1 MARANLDAKLPE
13 IVKRI
18 RGGAPINLA
27 CEAEGVCPS
36 TLKMRMSRYP
46 DLMTEITRARAEGP
60 LALLDRVKGGDGP
73 GQGFGPAKAALE
85 VLQRVNPK
93 QFAQRVNVKVE
104 EELSGF
110 LEVARRV
117 LDEAT
122 YVSLLRAYSQ
132 HTNGDDSLDGLGQ
145 GSDPGEES
153 EEGSA

>member
-1 MARANLDAKLPE
+1 
-13 IVKRI
+13 
-18 RGGAPINLA
+18 
-27 CEAEGVCPS
+27 
-36 TLKMRMSRYP
+36 
-46 DLMTEITRARAEGP
+46 
-60 LALLDRVKGGDGP
+60 
-73 GQGFGPAKAALE
+73 

-145 GSDPGEES
+145 GSDSGEES
-153 EEGSA
+153 EEDSA